1 MAEAMAE
8 RCVSCG
14 AQQRGEYCPEC
25 GERRITDADRSVAAF
40 LKRAFEEVTDVDSRL
55 FRTLRRLVFSPGHL
69 TREFAAG
76 RRRPYLGPVQL
87 FLLANLVY
95 FLLAPISPY
104 TAYNTPLSSQLDQ
117 QMYSDAL
124 PVDAWVASTQAATG
138 LDTDAFEAV
147 FNNQSEL
154 LARSLVFVMVPV
166 LALFLSVVMLGRG
179 RPFVDHLVFSLHF
192 FAFDLLIM
200 HSVVLMAW
208 PHIVAAASQIV
219 TGSGPEPEWLRGAT
233 GFAIE
238 LGASLLVTVPWLYFA
253 YRRFYDL
260 GLLRASLTAIISLV
274 ALLMTVLSYRLLL
287 LLVTL
292 AML

>member
-1 MAEAMAE
+1 MAEAPAE
-8 RCVSCG
+8 RCISCG
-14 AQQRGEYCPEC
+14 AIQRGNYCEVC
-25 GERRITDADRSVAAF
+25 GERRITDADRSIAAF

-55 FRTLRRLVFSPGHL
+55 FSTLRRLVFSPGHL
-69 TREFAAG
+69 TQAFAEG
-76 RRRPYLGPVQL
+76 RRKPYLGPVQL
-87 FLLANLVY
+87 FLLANLAY
-95 FLLAPISPY
+95 FLLAPVSPY

-124 PVDAWVASTQAATG
+124 PVEAWVASTQAATG
-138 LDTDAFEAV
+138 LDAEAFEAV

-154 LARSLVFVMVPV
+154 LARSLVLVMVPV
-166 LALFLSVVMLGRG
+166 FAVFLSVLMLGRG
-179 RPFVDHLVFSLHF
+179 RPYVDHLVFSLHF

-200 HSVVLMAW
+200 HSAVLMAW
-208 PHIVAAASQIV
+208 PHVISAASHLI
-219 TGSGPEPEWLRGAT
+219 TGSGPQPEWLRGAT

-253 YRRFYDL
+253 YRRFYEL
-260 GLLRASLTAIISLV
+260 GPLRAAPTAIFSLV
-274 ALLMTVLSYRLLL
+274 ALLMTVLCYRLLL